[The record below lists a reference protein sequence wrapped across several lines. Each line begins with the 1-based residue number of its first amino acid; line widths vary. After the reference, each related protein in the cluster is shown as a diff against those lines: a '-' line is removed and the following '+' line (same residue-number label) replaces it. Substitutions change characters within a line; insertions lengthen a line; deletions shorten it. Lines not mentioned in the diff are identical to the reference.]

1 MSSIRGNRND
11 SVGADNN
18 LGGFNTVSYRG
29 DKMINDAEKQP
40 KNSHLKQYEFK
51 PGESGNPGGR
61 PAGKSITAE
70 LRKLIDE
77 GTNAEDMAKILYAMA
92 KRMSPSQL
100 SALRELM
107 DRTDGKV
114 IDKHEIETGD
124 ISIVYKQVDKLKE

>member
-1 MSSIRGNRND
+1 MTE
-11 SVGADNN
+11 
-18 LGGFNTVSYRG
+18 FT
-29 DKMINDAEKQP
+29 DKSESAEKQP
-40 KNSHLKQYEFK
+40 KNSHLKQYEYK
-51 PGESGNPGGR
+51 PGQSGNPGGR
-61 PAGKSITAE
+61 PKGKSITAE

-114 IDKHEIETGD
+114 LDEHKIETGD
-124 ISIVYKQVDKLKE
+124 ISIVYKQVKGDKE